1 MVRKPSIL
9 NPNYSKFCIFVWCGQ
24 CRIAARF
31 FVDLSRPSNKM
42 NKWKVAFWIS
52 LTLLILVTI
61 FATYSFLD
69 QAYTLTYNK
78 VGYED
83 TEKHLDELIKIINK
97 TDLTKM
103 QIEKELNNHN
113 HFKTM
118 NFNSDTISLN
128 RVLLIFQNDKLKS
141 VKKLW

>member
-1 MVRKPSIL
+1 
-9 NPNYSKFCIFVWCGQ
+9 
-24 CRIAARF
+24 
-31 FVDLSRPSNKM
+31 M
-42 NKWKVAFWIS
+42 NKWKIAFWFS

-83 TEKHLDELIKIINK
+83 TEKDLDELIEIINK
-97 TDLTKM
+97 TDLSKM
-103 QIEKELNNHN
+103 QIEKELEDYN
-113 HFKTM
+113 HFETM
-118 NFNSDTISLN
+118 NFKSDTISLN
-128 RVLLIFQNDKLKS
+128 RVLLIFKNGKLKS